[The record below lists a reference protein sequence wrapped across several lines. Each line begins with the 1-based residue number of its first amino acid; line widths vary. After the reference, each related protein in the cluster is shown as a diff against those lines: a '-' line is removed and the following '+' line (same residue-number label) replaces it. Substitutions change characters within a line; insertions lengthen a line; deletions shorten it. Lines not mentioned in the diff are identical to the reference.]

1 MINKIFLLLSGAFWC
16 MDGGK
21 KPTPNQ
27 TNKIRQKRGVTAGKR
42 EHTVVFLKGTPH
54 PLQGLVMA
62 ELTFSLALSSLK

>member
-1 MINKIFLLLSGAFWC
+1 MINKIFLLLSGAFWF
-16 MDGGK
+16 MDGEK
-21 KPTPNQ
+21 KNPKQ

-62 ELTFSLALSSLK
+62 ELTFSLALPS